1 MSRLFDYQLDEL
13 DRDLLAILRK
23 DARRPILSIAQQLSV
38 SRATVTSRIQ
48 RLVDGQVI
56 LGFTAIVNDASEP
69 AAVRAIMNAQLEDR
83 ALDRVLKKLDGFSEI
98 VAVHTTNGRWD
109 LVIELTCHSLAHFDQ
124 TIRQIS
130 VISGMRTSETNLL
143 LKSNWN
149 NQTVGR

>member
-1 MSRLFDYQLDEL
+1 MNRLFDHNLDDL

-23 DARRPILSIAQQLSV
+23 DARRPILSIAQQLNV
-38 SRATVTSRIQ
+38 SRATVSSRIQ
-48 RLVDGQVI
+48 RLVNSQII
-56 LGFTAIVNDASEP
+56 LGFTAIVNNASEL

-109 LVIELTCHSLAHFDQ
+109 LVIELACHSLIHFDQ

-130 VISGMRTSETNLL
+130 LISGMRTSETNLL

-149 NQTVGR
+149 NRTVGR

>member
-13 DRDLLAILRK
+13 DRNLLAILRK

-48 RLVDGQVI
+48 RLVDSQVI

-69 AAVRAIMNAQLEDR
+69 AVVRAIMNAQLEDR

-109 LVIELTCHSLAHFDQ
+109 LVIELACHSLAHFAQ

-130 VISGMRTSETNLL
+130 LISGMRTSETNLL
-143 LKSNWN
+143 LKSSWSNR
-149 NQTVGR
+149 TVGR

>member
-1 MSRLFDYQLDEL
+1 MNRLFDHNLDNL

-23 DARRPILSIAQQLSV
+23 DARRPILSIAQQLNV
-38 SRATVTSRIQ
+38 SRATVSSRIQ
-48 RLVDGQVI
+48 RLVDSQVI
-56 LGFTAIVNDASEP
+56 LGFTAIVNNASEP

-109 LVIELTCHSLAHFDQ
+109 LVIELACHSLIHFDQ

-130 VISGMRTSETNLL
+130 LISGMRTSETNLL
-143 LKSNWN
+143 LKSNWSN
-149 NQTVGR
+149 RTVGR

>member
-1 MSRLFDYQLDEL
+1 M
-13 DRDLLAILRK
+13 
-23 DARRPILSIAQQLSV
+23 
-38 SRATVTSRIQ
+38 
-48 RLVDGQVI
+48 VDSQVI

-69 AAVRAIMNAQLEDR
+69 ATVRAIMNAQLEDR

-98 VAVHTTNGRWD
+98 VAVHATNGRWD
-109 LVIELTCHSLAHFDQ
+109 LVMELACQSLIHFDR

-149 NQTVGR
+149 NRTVGR

>member
-1 MSRLFDYQLDEL
+1 MSRLFDHRLDEL

-23 DARRPILSIAQQLSV
+23 DARRPILSIAQQLNV

-48 RLVDGQVI
+48 RLVDSQVI

-109 LVIELTCHSLAHFDQ
+109 LVIELACQSLGHFDQ

>member
-13 DRDLLAILRK
+13 DRNLLAILRK

-48 RLVDGQVI
+48 RLVDSQVI

-69 AAVRAIMNAQLEDR
+69 AVVRAIMNAQLEDR

-109 LVIELTCHSLAHFDQ
+109 LVIELACHSLAHFDQ

-130 VISGMRTSETNLL
+130 LISGMRTSETNLL
-143 LKSNWN
+143 LKSSWSNR
-149 NQTVGR
+149 TVGR